1 MSSLFCISIKDI
13 FYTFHKLPIDRYR
26 VDFHFYDISSFFS
39 EQESFSTWKA
49 FKTVT
54 VKVPSTIN
62 LNHHL
67 MKASRVIAAMLLLMV
82 IVMVTLYNKPWDS
95 LKIWLQPH
103 VLGGDD
109 RDHLSPWLPQG
120 AHCPP
125 CRWSTIEAAT
135 GGSTRYHRR
144 LCKIYGISS
153 SGF

>member
-1 MSSLFCISIKDI
+1 M
-13 FYTFHKLPIDRYR
+13 YFHQRY
-26 VDFHFYDISSFFS
+26 FLHFPQTPDWSVQSWFSFLWYFILRIS

-54 VKVPSTIN
+54 VKVTSTIN